1 MNNLPTEKNCFVM
14 AQILICTDLKYFLKL
29 YVNQISENFL
39 RGNKQISPHLE
50 LIVQLLRNIHNF
62 YEGMEDVNEKQE
74 IDKGFKLRKLS
85 TS

>member
-1 MNNLPTEKNCFVM
+1 M

-50 LIVQLLRNIHNF
+50 LIV
-62 YEGMEDVNEKQE
+62 
-74 IDKGFKLRKLS
+74 
-85 TS
+85 